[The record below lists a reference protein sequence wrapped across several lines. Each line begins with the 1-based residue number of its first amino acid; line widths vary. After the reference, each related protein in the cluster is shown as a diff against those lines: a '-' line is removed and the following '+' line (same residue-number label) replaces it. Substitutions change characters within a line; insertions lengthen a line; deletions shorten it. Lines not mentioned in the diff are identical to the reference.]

1 MPEST
6 KPKTAA
12 LAGRLTILYLAA
24 LGTIA
29 LLTISGQFVV
39 QQAIIRLEGDSRI
52 VNIAGRQRM
61 LSQRLTRLT
70 FDLDYTKQADAA
82 NHIRLDLDTWT
93 QNHVGLQRGSAVLQ
107 LPGKN
112 SPSVD
117 KLFIELTP
125 HFEVLREIIESTLV
139 RFATGGDA
147 VLKADTR
154 NELSFHSDAFL
165 AGMDNIVASLEQ
177 EARDRVN
184 RLRWIETALLFAT
197 IAVLVCEGFFVFSP
211 AVASLNRSLTQ
222 LQHTSDEL
230 ERAKDVAE
238 KANMAKTDFLAKVSH
253 ELRTPLH
260 AVLGMLGL
268 VRQGR
273 LRPNQLT
280 QIRLAHE
287 ASTSLLSLVNDL
299 LDVAN
304 IEQGSEFIVH
314 PQVVDLAGMLTSTS
328 EVMSPLAV
336 SKGLQ
341 FELNLDKSL
350 PTWVIVDADR
360 VRQVLSNLL
369 QNAIRYTTTGTVQCK
384 ADIQT
389 EATQALL
396 RLVIEDTG
404 IGISP
409 ADQERIFTSFSRGT
423 IHDAPSEFGRRM
435 GLGLTIT
442 YAIVK
447 KLGGEISLTSKVGV
461 GSRFTVTLPVQLA
474 KANVSERANIPI
486 RVLTSITSAKFARPT
501 ALIVDDSPTNLL
513 VMRSY
518 LRQLGYRTMSVSS
531 LKESTVKFRTHRFDI
546 VLMDRNLSDG
556 DGLDFPQLLSDSD
569 AAVCFGSSRVFLIT
583 AEINLTVNSD
593 LRLKPFSHIL
603 HKPLSLAELRA
614 ALETNVPHEAAPA
627 PSLSGE
633 YDFEGLRRK
642 LTRNVIERLPDDL
655 KSFKRML
662 DQSDFAGLKFI
673 SHRLLGSA
681 GNAGMSEIATLATK
695 LYDAA
700 SQRNR
705 SEIESILS
713 YLNQTLLR

>member
-12 LAGRLTILYLAA
+12 LARRLTILYLAA

-29 LLTISGQFVV
+29 LLTIVGQLVV

-70 FDLDYTKQADAA
+70 FDLDYTKQADSA
-82 NHIRLDLDTWT
+82 NLIRLDLDTWT
-93 QNHVGLQRGSAVLQ
+93 QNHVGLQRGSSVLQ

-125 HFEVLREIIESTLV
+125 HFEVLRGIIESTLV
-139 RFATGGDA
+139 RFATDGDA

-268 VRQGR
+268 VQQGR
-273 LRPNQLT
+273 LRPKQLT
-280 QIRLAHE
+280 QIHLAHE

-304 IEQGSEFIVH
+304 IEQGGEFIVH
-314 PQVVDLAGMLTSTS
+314 PQIVDLAGLLTSSS

-336 SKGLQ
+336 AKGLQ

-389 EATQALL
+389 DATQALL

-404 IGISP
+404 IGIAP
-409 ADQERIFTSFSRGT
+409 ENQERIFTSFSRSSM
-423 IHDAPSEFGRRM
+423 HDAPSEFGRRM

-442 YAIVK
+442 SAIVA
-447 KLGGEISLTSKVGV
+447 KLSGEISLKSTVGK
-461 GSRFTVTLPVQLA
+461 GSRFTVTLPVQVA
-474 KANVSERANIPI
+474 KANESVRAIPI
-486 RVLTSITSAKFARPT
+486 QVLASKTSAKFARPT
-501 ALIVDDSPTNLL
+501 ALIVDDSQINLL

-531 LKESTVKFRTHRFDI
+531 LKESTVKFRTHRFDV

-556 DGLDFPQLLSDSD
+556 DGLDFPQLLSDSN
-569 AAVCFGSSRVFLIT
+569 AGVCFGSSRVFLVT
-583 AEINLTVNSD
+583 AEVNLTANSD
-593 LRLKPFSHIL
+593 LRLKPFSRIL

-614 ALETNVPHEAAPA
+614 ALETNVPHEAAPD
-627 PSLSGE
+627 PSLPGE
-633 YDFEGLRRK
+633 YDFEGLRGK

-655 KSFKRML
+655 ESFKRML

-695 LYDAA
+695 LHDAA